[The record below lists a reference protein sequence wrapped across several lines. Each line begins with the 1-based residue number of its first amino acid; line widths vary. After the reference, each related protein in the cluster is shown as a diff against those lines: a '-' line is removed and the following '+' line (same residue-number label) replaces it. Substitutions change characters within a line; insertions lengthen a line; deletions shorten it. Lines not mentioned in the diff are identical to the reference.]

1 MKPILITIL
10 IPAILC
16 SIYGDTV
23 RESNLQHLK
32 AKAAERGRPTSRI
45 SIPAGFR
52 EDTTAFDPTIVS
64 EKKVRCKSPTKPLVR
79 HPPRL
84 EFNWSDRNPIL
95 VDENIAPARPRA
107 NTFNELFNRN
117 VEEPIIIRGETLSK
131 IPRST
136 TVPRRELPQ
145 TQSRIHNRVRPR
157 MEDVEAKEDNVVTES
172 VNTNPVVDYMKKLSV
187 KERIGAALSAA
198 ALAGG
203 ISAYFMIKDAPAVP
217 AKPVAS
223 IVTTA
228 PVAATEAFPVT
239 VTKTVAAAATG
250 TIPLAATKIVQV
262 TATETIPVA
271 AIEAVIAPATET
283 VPAAATETVPAAAT
297 ETVPVAATEAVPAEQ
312 N

>member
-1 MKPILITIL
+1 
-10 IPAILC
+10 
-16 SIYGDTV
+16 
-23 RESNLQHLK
+23 
-32 AKAAERGRPTSRI
+32 
-45 SIPAGFR
+45 
-52 EDTTAFDPTIVS
+52 
-64 EKKVRCKSPTKPLVR
+64 
-79 HPPRL
+79 
-84 EFNWSDRNPIL
+84 
-95 VDENIAPARPRA
+95 
-107 NTFNELFNRN
+107 
-117 VEEPIIIRGETLSK
+117 
-131 IPRST
+131 
-136 TVPRRELPQ
+136 
-145 TQSRIHNRVRPR
+145 

-187 KERIGAALSAA
+187 KERFGAALSAA

-223 IVTTA
+223 VVTTA

-250 TIPLAATKIVQV
+250 TIPLAATKMVQV

-271 AIEAVIAPATET
+271 AIEA
-283 VPAAATETVPAAAT
+283 VPAAAT